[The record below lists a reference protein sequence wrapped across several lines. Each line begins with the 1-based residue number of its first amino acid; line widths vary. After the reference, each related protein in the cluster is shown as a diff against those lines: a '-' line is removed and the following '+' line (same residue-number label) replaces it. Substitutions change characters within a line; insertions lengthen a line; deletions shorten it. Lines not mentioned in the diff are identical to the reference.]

1 MLIERIKQLEIENQ
15 KLKLINKKIKRKQKL
30 KIQLIKDEF
39 KKETDLQQ
47 KYYEDK
53 IQKLNKK
60 KSEKH
65 L

>member
-15 KLKLINKKIKRKQKL
+15 KLKLINKKNKRKLKL

-60 KSEKH
+60 KSENY